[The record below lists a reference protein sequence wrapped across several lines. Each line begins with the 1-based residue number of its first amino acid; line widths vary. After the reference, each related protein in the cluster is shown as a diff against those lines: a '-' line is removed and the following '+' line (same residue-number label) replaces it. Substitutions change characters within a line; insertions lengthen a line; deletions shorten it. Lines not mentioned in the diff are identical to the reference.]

1 MEDRLKA
8 TQRWGA
14 ARCKVFCEVFVVTSG
29 QDDMGDREKGAV
41 NIPTYAG
48 VKSKIVVLL
57 RRVMLSKPG
66 TCTKFK
72 MKRTN
77 L

>member
-1 MEDRLKA
+1 M
-8 TQRWGA
+8 
-14 ARCKVFCEVFVVTSG
+14 TSG

-41 NIPTYAG
+41 NIPTYTG